1 MKHEDLILELAAW
14 GFDEQP
20 ARPVALTHRSH
31 TSSMEVPPLC
41 RGWDSRTALLED
53 IPVAVH
59 HALSSIAN
67 RDDLQQEF
75 CDLEWRLGVVDLRLL
90 VAFQR
95 RLVLRD
101 LDLEYGDITD
111 WERRITL
118 AFPPGRSSSFNR
130 KFDRNSLTISSE
142 NPDLTVRLNEL
153 SDGAESID
161 LRIHHG
167 SPFME
172 VGCYRGR
179 WFLRDGYHRAYHLL
193 RAGVFEMPAVI
204 VQART
209 LEELGANRS
218 WFFPEEILFGARP
231 PLITDF
237 LCADLV
243 ARWRRPAQ
251 RKIVRITITEEFEPS
266 RSEEGEGAEYEHC
279 YQTR

>member
-20 ARPVALTHRSH
+20 ARPVALMHRSH

-59 HALSSIAN
+59 QALSSIAN

-101 LDLEYGDITD
+101 QDLDHGDITD
-111 WERRITL
+111 WERRISL
-118 AFPPGRSSSFNR
+118 AFPSGRSSSFDQR
-130 KFDRNSLTISSE
+130 LDRNSLTISSE
-142 NPDLTVRLNEL
+142 NPDFTVRLNEV
-153 SDGAESID
+153 SNGAETIN

-172 VGCYRGR
+172 VGCYRER

-193 RAGVFEMPAVI
+193 RAGVFEIPAVI
-204 VQART
+204 VQVRT

-218 WFFPEEILFGARP
+218 WFFPEEVLFGARP

-237 LCADLV
+237 LCTDLV
-243 ARWRRPAQ
+243 VRWRRPAQ
-251 RKIVRITITEEFEPS
+251 RKIVRITITEDFEPS
-266 RSEEGEGAEYEHC
+266 RSKKGEGAEYEHC

>member
-14 GFDEQP
+14 GFDQKP
-20 ARPVALTHRSH
+20 GRPVALMHGSQA
-31 TSSMEVPPLC
+31 SPIAVPPLC
-41 RGWDSRTALLED
+41 SGWNPRAALLED
-53 IPVAVH
+53 IPVEVH
-59 HALSSIAN
+59 QALTSIAN

-101 LDLEYGDITD
+101 QHSEYGDIPD
-111 WERRITL
+111 WGRRISL
-118 AFPPGRSSSFNR
+118 AFPPGRSSSFSR
-130 KFDRNSLTISSE
+130 SVDRNSLTISAE
-142 NPDLTVRLNEL
+142 NPDLTVRLNDV
-153 SDGAESID
+153 SDGAESIN

-193 RAGVFEMPAVI
+193 RAGIFEMPAVI
-204 VQART
+204 VQPRT

-231 PLITDF
+231 PSITDF

-243 ARWRRPAQ
+243 VRWRRPVQ

-266 RSEEGEGAEYEHC
+266 RSEE
-279 YQTR
+279 